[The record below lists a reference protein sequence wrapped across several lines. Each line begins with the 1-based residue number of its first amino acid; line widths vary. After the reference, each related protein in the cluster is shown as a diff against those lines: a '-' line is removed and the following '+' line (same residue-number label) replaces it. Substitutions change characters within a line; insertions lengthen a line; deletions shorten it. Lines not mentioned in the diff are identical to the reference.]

1 MLLIQG
7 HGEVGARLGKLPFC
21 DLAGGA
27 IDYRNLAD
35 RSEIR
40 KDERPPLLQL
50 KRLGMRAEFEVLP
63 YTLIGHRIEGADSS
77 ISVSH
82 IHALTGGIVAQLV
95 GVVGKLD
102 SANGPVSITIKN
114 LAGATAAVG
123 DHDAVALQDVSHPL
137 RLIQSAAD
145 GMNAPGAADVH
156 DLHRVVTENR
166 GKNPAT
172 LRVNGHVVK
181 SALGAGQGNNAHQDQ
196 WLRFFVGRNLL
207 SGKPG
212 AQSQESKDEQRPKA
226 RLVAGQVE
234 RRNVAAKYAL
244 HSSHF

>member
-77 ISVSH
+77 ITVSH
-82 IHALTGGIVAQLV
+82 IHALTRGIVAQLV
-95 GVVGKLD
+95 GIVGELN
-102 SANGPVSITIKN
+102 SANGPVSIALED
-114 LAGATAAVG
+114 LAGAAATVG
-123 DHDAVALQDVSHPL
+123 DHDVVALRDIDHTL
-137 RLIQSAAD
+137 RFVQPAAD
-145 GMNAPGAADVH
+145 GVNAPGAADVH
-156 DLHRVVTENR
+156 DLH
-166 GKNPAT
+166 
-172 LRVNGHVVK
+172 
-181 SALGAGQGNNAHQDQ
+181 
-196 WLRFFVGRNLL
+196 
-207 SGKPG
+207 
-212 AQSQESKDEQRPKA
+212 
-226 RLVAGQVE
+226 
-234 RRNVAAKYAL
+234 
-244 HSSHF
+244 